1 MKTLKAKL
9 ALSFAALIVLSAI
22 TGVVGLISAR
32 NIQTNSAM
40 NVHTYEVINTVSG
53 LRESIINIE
62 TGQRGFLLRGY
73 EDYLKPYQDGQASV
87 TENLSQGMKLTADN
101 PAQVERFKQFQE
113 IYTGWLERVINHLID
128 TRRQLNQQKVSQ
140 ADYDEDIRSVSSKP
154 HMDKM
159 REILGAIEGEEQ
171 RLLTLRQK
179 ASEDAYQSSIVSVG
193 VAMGLAVLLGLSSY
207 LLFAK
212 LLQRKLSTANA
223 HIQALAEGNLS
234 QRIVAGQDDEI
245 DAILQALHAAQLNLN
260 RLMNGLRVSAHALGS
275 SAEQVEQSSGS
286 MAQASNQQAEATSS
300 MAAAVE
306 ELTVSITQIT
316 DNSEDAAQTALQAK
330 AAADEGQLK
339 LGKVVDG
346 IAQIA
351 KAVENSATAVKSLEH
366 QSQSISEIIS
376 TITEIAEKTN
386 LLALNAAI
394 EAARAGEQGRGF
406 AVVADEVRKLA
417 EQTKGSTDRISGMV
431 FEIQRI
437 TGQAVQS
444 MGSSVELVQDGI
456 AQADLVTTTIDDI
469 KRKAD
474 RVSEA
479 IRAISVSMK
488 EQSNVSVDI
497 SRNVERVAQMTE
509 ENTASATQ
517 NKAVSAHLLQLS
529 NDLMQSVAS
538 FKTQSA

>member
-9 ALSFAALIVLSAI
+9 AISFAALIVLSAI
-22 TGVVGLISAR
+22 TGVVGLISSH
-32 NIQTNSAM
+32 NIQSNSKM
-40 NVHTYEVINTVSG
+40 NVHTYEVIQAVSG
-53 LRESIINIE
+53 LRESVINIE
-62 TGQRGFLLRGY
+62 TGQRGFLLRGF
-73 EDYLKPYQDGQASV
+73 EDYLKPYQDGQQAVSE
-87 TENLSQGMKLTADN
+87 TLKKGMNLTSDN
-101 PAQVERFKQFQE
+101 AAQVERFKQFQD
-113 IYTGWLERVINHLID
+113 IYDGWLQRVINHLID
-128 TRRQLNQQKVSQ
+128 ARRQLNQQKMSQ
-140 ADYDEDIRSVSSKP
+140 ADYDEEVRSVSSKP
-154 HMDKM
+154 YMDKM
-159 REILGAIEGEEQ
+159 REILGSVEAEEQ
-171 RLLTLRQK
+171 RLLAIRLK
-179 ASEDAYQSSIVSVG
+179 ASEDAYQSALLSVG
-193 VAMGLAVLLGLSSY
+193 IAMGLTIVLGLSSY
-207 LLFAK
+207 LLFSG
-212 LLQRKLSTANA
+212 LLRRKLSVANA

-234 QRIVAGQDDEI
+234 QTISAGKDDEI
-245 DAILQALHAAQLNLN
+245 DAILQALNKAQQSLNQLIG
-260 RLMNGLRVSAHALGS
+260 GLRVTAHALGS

-286 MAQASNQQAEATSS
+286 MAQASNEQAEATSS

-306 ELTVSITQIT
+306 QLTVSITQIT
-316 DNSEDAAQTALQAK
+316 DNAEDATQTALQAK
-330 AAADEGQLK
+330 SAADDGQQK
-339 LGKVVDG
+339 LASVVDG
-346 IAQIA
+346 IARIA
-351 KAVENSATAVKSLEH
+351 ESVEHSAQAVKSLEQ
-366 QSQSISEIIS
+366 QSKAISEIIS

-431 FEIQRI
+431 FDIQRI
-437 TGQAVQS
+437 TENAVQS
-444 MGSSVELVQDGI
+444 MGSSVELVQTGI
-456 AQADLVTTTIDDI
+456 AQADMVTSTIDDI

-488 EQSNVSVDI
+488 EQSNVSTDI

-529 NDLMQSVAS
+529 SELMQAVAS